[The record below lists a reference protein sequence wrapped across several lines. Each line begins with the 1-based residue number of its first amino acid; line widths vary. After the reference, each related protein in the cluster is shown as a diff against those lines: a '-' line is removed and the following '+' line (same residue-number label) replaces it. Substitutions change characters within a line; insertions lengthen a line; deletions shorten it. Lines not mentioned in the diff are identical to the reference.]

1 MPVDTAVFFDF
12 ENFEIN
18 TNFESFMERY
28 QEQFVERIKGVTG
41 GGDFAFIKVYANWYF
56 HRYKAITS
64 FLLENGME
72 AVQVFGY
79 SSTQTSKN
87 IADFMMSLDMLET
100 AYTKPFIK
108 NFVAVTGDAG
118 FSIIVNRLKAL
129 GKNVIVYRPELN
141 YSRYL
146 EKIANSCIGM
156 EPKIIKAELLNVP
169 ASDKRLIISHAFTA
183 ADLPNSDKI
192 NPRIMQPDYLK
203 KFDAYGLATYEE
215 CNTLD
220 DIKKIILS
228 MLRILTV
235 LNLYDSHPQIVA
247 SISLIALLAGHYIKD
262 FSVKNYGKGSLVK
275 LLEAVTKDTDYR
287 LERKDKIAQYYII
300 ISEEGLR
307 NSFPDL
313 VLEQEI
319 TKTASVEI
327 EPSAKPITVKYAFT
341 DFALP
346 ESDKLNAKFMQP
358 DYLAKIEGYGLQV
371 CADNP
376 APQDVYDMILAL
388 LRILTVMN
396 LYEDYHPQIITSI
409 SLLSLIME
417 HYVKDFKAK
426 NYGHTS
432 LGKMLELIL
441 QDTEFRIARKNK
453 KSPYYI
459 VISKDG
465 LRNYFSDIKF
475 VPDGKTPAN
484 TAAAV
489 TGYPQ
494 SATIGAAEVPDEK
507 TAEQKDA
514 TTNTQKN
521 DKPEKGK
528 KSKQQGQK
536 QASKNNSRLS
546 RNRKHSAA
554 APDDGLT
561 ALNGEV
567 SVTAPGEVPE
577 EEGAWAASPDTASA
591 AGAPEP
597 DLASNAVSA
606 LEPEINGDDSLS
618 SKPAKTKKQN
628 ADIKMNDYIRSAI
641 ELMLNKNLISPAEFE
656 KLLTEDFSAEKFG
669 INYPLLKEVSSPFFS
684 NSEIYVGK
692 QKVYFKRVFKQRGRY
707 FLIYGNWK
715 GGAKTQKFIEWT
727 DANLTASKE

>member
-28 QEQFVERIKGVTG
+28 QEQFVGRIKEVTG

-100 AYTKPFIK
+100 AYTKPFIH

-118 FSIIVNRLKAL
+118 FSIIVNKLKAL

-156 EPKIIKAELLNVP
+156 EPKIIKAELLSVP
-169 ASDKRLIISHAFTA
+169 ASDKRLIISHAFTT

-203 KFDAYGLATYEE
+203 KLDAYGLATYDE

-228 MLRILTV
+228 MLRVLTV
-235 LNLYDSHPQIVA
+235 LNLYDNHPQIVA

-287 LERKDKIAQYYII
+287 LERKDKIAQYYIV
-300 ISEEGLR
+300 ISEDGLR

-319 TKTASVEI
+319 TKPASIEI
-327 EPSAKPITVKYAFT
+327 VPSAKPITVKYALT

-358 DYLAKIEGYGLQV
+358 DYLAKIDGYGLQV
-371 CADNP
+371 CEDNP
-376 APQDVYDMILAL
+376 EPQDVYDMILAL

-465 LRNYFSDIKF
+465 LRNYFSDIIF
-475 VPDGKTPAN
+475 APDGKTHAN
-484 TAAAV
+484 AAAAD
-489 TGYPQ
+489 TGLSEIAAVFDGSETQDVSENAVPED
-494 SATIGAAEVPDEK
+494 AAAEKDKQK
-507 TAEQKDA
+507 T
-514 TTNTQKN
+514 

-528 KSKQQGQK
+528 KSRQQSLK
-536 QASKNNSRLS
+536 QANRNNSRQN
-546 RNRKHSAA
+546 RNRKHLPMPDEGLTAVNGAVLDAAPQAGADTAPLPAA
-554 APDDGLT
+554 APPTVIKD
-561 ALNGEV
+561 
-567 SVTAPGEVPE
+567 
-577 EEGAWAASPDTASA
+577 
-591 AGAPEP
+591 
-597 DLASNAVSA
+597 
-606 LEPEINGDDSLS
+606 EINGDDSLS
-618 SKPAKTKKQN
+618 SKPAKSKKQN

-641 ELMLNKNLISPAEFE
+641 ELMLNKNLISGAEFE
-656 KLLTEDFSAEKFG
+656 KLLNEDFCAENFG
-669 INYPLLKEVSSPFFS
+669 INYPLLKEVGSPFFS

-692 QKVYFKRVFKQRGRY
+692 QKVYFKRVFKQNGRY

-715 GGAKTQKFIEWT
+715 DKDKTQKFIEWT
-727 DANLTASKE
+727 DANLYQKLKA